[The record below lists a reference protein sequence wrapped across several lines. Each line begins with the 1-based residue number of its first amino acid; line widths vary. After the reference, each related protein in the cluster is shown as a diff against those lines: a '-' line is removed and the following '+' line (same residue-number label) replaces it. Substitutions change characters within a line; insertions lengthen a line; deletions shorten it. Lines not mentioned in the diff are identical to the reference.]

1 MQKIHVIHQ
10 TEKQFMFL
18 CVSISDKNLQTTS
31 KTTYVISFLNL
42 REMVNNILHNSKE
55 TETETERNK
64 LGALMM
70 E

>member
-1 MQKIHVIHQ
+1 
-10 TEKQFMFL
+10 MFL

-64 LGALMM
+64 LGVLMM